1 MTPEARLA
9 AAANILEN
17 LDYDRPVDSQ
27 LKAWARRNRYAGSGD
42 RRAIADRVY
51 TVLRRKR
58 SSAFYGGGTSG
69 RTLVLGSLISSDGLS
84 IAAILDLCN
93 GPYSLEPLN
102 ESERANLSA
111 GPTYKTD
118 AEKLDWPEWLYPQ
131 AVSAFG
137 DTVADEL
144 HAMRQRAPLDL
155 RVNSLCATP
164 QQAITSLA
172 EEGVIADPLELSATA
187 LRVASATPILN
198 TEAYRSGAVELQD
211 AASQVVA
218 DYAQPES
225 GQKILDFCAGA
236 GGKTLALAARMDN
249 RGTLIAHD
257 IDPRRMSDLPI
268 RAERARATIIRRA
281 QKSDLVEGRFDNVL
295 VDAPCSGS
303 GSWRRDPIGK
313 WRLTPEKLEAFRIAQ
328 RDAITSAATYV
339 RPGGTLTYATCSVLP
354 CENDEQVD
362 WFHTQNPVFELE
374 GSRGLWPCR
383 DNCDG
388 FFMARFR
395 RQSESV

>member
-9 AAANILEN
+9 AAANILDN

-58 SSAFYGGGTSG
+58 SSALYSGGTSG
-69 RTLVLGSLISSDGLS
+69 RALVLGSLISSDGLS
-84 IAAILDLCN
+84 TAAILDLCN
-93 GPYSLEPLN
+93 GPYGLEPLN
-102 ESERANLSA
+102 ESEQISLSA
-111 GPTYKTD
+111 GSAYKTD

-144 HAMRQRAPLDL
+144 HAMRQRAPIDL

-172 EEGVIADPLELSATA
+172 EEGVIADPLELSAKA
-187 LRVASATPILN
+187 LRVASGTPILN

-211 AASQVVA
+211 AASQAVA
-218 DYAQPES
+218 DYAQPEP
-225 GQKILDFCAGA
+225 GQNVLDFCAGA
-236 GGKTLALAARMDN
+236 GGKTLALAALMDD

-268 RAERARATIIRRA
+268 RAERARATIIRQA
-281 QKSDLVEGRFDNVL
+281 QKSDLIENSFDRVL

-313 WRLTPEKLEAFRIAQ
+313 WRLTPEKLDALVKAQ
-328 RDAITSAATYV
+328 RDALSAAATYV

-354 CENDEQVD
+354 LENDEQVA
-362 WFHTQNPVFELE
+362 WFCAQNPVFKLE
-374 GSRGLWPCR
+374 VSRALWPSR
-383 DNCDG
+383 DKCDG

-395 RQSESV
+395 RQN